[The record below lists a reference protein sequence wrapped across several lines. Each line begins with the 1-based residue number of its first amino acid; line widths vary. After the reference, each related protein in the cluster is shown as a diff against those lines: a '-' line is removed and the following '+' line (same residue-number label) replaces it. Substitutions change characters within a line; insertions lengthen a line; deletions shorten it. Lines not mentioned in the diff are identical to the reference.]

1 MATSSPRSLAMI
13 RMAMTSGIIAFA
25 TAVFYMRHSANAPDP
40 MGDVEF
46 LRRMALGAAV
56 LSVIG
61 IGILR
66 QRLSGAPV
74 DRRNAMNVVGWAIG
88 EFGAIA
94 GIAAYFISGV
104 EAAAAP
110 GMLAYV
116 IALLMFP
123 IRRS

>member
-1 MATSSPRSLAMI
+1 MCSSDLSLAMI

-25 TAVFYMRHSANAPDP
+25 TAVFFMRHSANAPDP
-40 MGDVEF
+40 MGNAET
-46 LRRMALGAAV
+46 LRRLALGAAV

-61 IGILR
+61 IAVLR
-66 QRLSGAPV
+66 RQLTDAAV
-74 DRRNAMNVVGWAIG
+74 ERRNAMCVVGWAIG

-94 GIAAYFISGV
+94 GIAAYFVSGV

-123 IRRS
+123 IRRA

>member
-1 MATSSPRSLAMI
+1 MNSVRTLAVI

-25 TAVFYMRHSANAPDP
+25 SAVYYMRHSANAPDP
-40 MGDVEF
+40 AGNVET

-66 QRLSGAPV
+66 QRLAGAPV
-74 DRRNAMNVVGWAIG
+74 ERRNAMAVVGWAIG

-94 GIAAYFISGV
+94 GIACYFVSGV
-104 EAAAAP
+104 EATAAP

-116 IALLMFP
+116 IGLIMFP
-123 IRRS
+123 IRRQQG

>member
-1 MATSSPRSLAMI
+1 VAGAAPRTLAMI

-25 TAVFYMRHSANAPDP
+25 TAVFYMRQSANAPDP
-40 MGDVEF
+40 MGDAGF
-46 LRRMALGAAV
+46 LRRLALGAAV

-66 QRLSGAPV
+66 QRLADAPV
-74 DRRNAMNVVGWAIG
+74 ERRNAMCVVGWAIG

-94 GIAAYFISGV
+94 GIAAYFVSGV

-116 IALLMFP
+116 IALLVFP
-123 IRRS
+123 IRRA

>member
-1 MATSSPRSLAMI
+1 
-13 RMAMTSGIIAFA
+13 
-25 TAVFYMRHSANAPDP
+25 
-40 MGDVEF
+40 
-46 LRRMALGAAV
+46 MALGAAV

-61 IGILR
+61 IGVLR

-94 GIAAYFISGV
+94 GIAAYFVSGV
-104 EAAAAP
+104 EAIAAP